1 MIVVPTKLYSR
12 MTKEKASSLSTKA
25 TATKAAVTK
34 VSRVRPIKRSAQ
46 QKLVWITGGSSGIG
60 AQLAKDYAD
69 RGWLV
74 AITAR
79 NEAALKLVISET
91 KHKKAIFAFPCDVT
105 KQKLMQQLFE
115 AIEAKLGPVD
125 KAIANAGIYL
135 PTELPEFDAQI
146 FVKSFDVNLNG
157 TVNTLAP
164 VIPAM
169 LKRGGGQLA
178 IMASVAGFGGLP
190 SSAAYG
196 ATKAALLNMGEAL
209 AMEYRQHNINISVI
223 APGFVRTPATAP
235 NEFAMPFLVEVE
247 DASARIINGLERGK
261 FLISFPR
268 RFSILLRLLNLL
280 PRWLYVSLFARGVPR
295 RS

>member
-1 MIVVPTKLYSR
+1 MARTTSKSADQPVAKTR
-12 MTKEKASSLSTKA
+12 
-25 TATKAAVTK
+25 
-34 VSRVRPIKRSAQ
+34 RPKTIKRSKT

-60 AQLAKDYAD
+60 AQLAIEYAD

-79 NEAALKLVISET
+79 NETALTQLISDS
-91 KHKKAIFAFPCDVT
+91 KHKQKIFAFASDVT
-105 KQKLMQQLFE
+105 KPKAMQQLFE

-125 KAIANAGIYL
+125 LAIANAGIYL
-135 PTELPEFDAQI
+135 PTSLPNFDARI
-146 FVKSFDVNLNG
+146 FFKSFEVNLNG

-169 LKRGGGQLA
+169 LERGYGQLA

-209 AMEYRQHNINISVI
+209 AMEYRPHNIAVSVI

-235 NEFAMPFLVEVE
+235 NQFPMPFMVEVE
-247 DASARIINGLERGK
+247 EAAKRVVDGLERGK

-268 RFSILLRLLNLL
+268 RFSLILRVLNLL
-280 PRWLYVSLFARGVPR
+280 PRALYVRLLSAGIPKKK
-295 RS
+295 